1 MWDVE
6 PNAVSPAEAIA
17 WFRARVSM
25 TPDEYRALED
35 RARRKAFT
43 VAGVMD
49 LDLLNDTFKAL
60 DKAVAQGT
68 TFETFVKDVG
78 EKLEATWGKAD
89 SSRLQTIFSTN
100 VQSAYSAGRWRQLT
114 DPDVLAERPYHMY
127 DAVLDGRTSELCKH
141 LDGTTLPAD
150 DPFWETHTPPLHFNC
165 RSGIIS
171 LTESQAAERGVTKT
185 PPRAPAASGFGL
197 VPDKSEWQ
205 PQYAKYPQELQQAY
219 QAAQPRAFKQLEEE
233 ELDAYVGAVA
243 SMPPGK
249 RGFLTPYTAEQ
260 LREKVA
266 GGARVYLT
274 DDGVGYIIDKGDL
287 QGVINASDRK
297 GAGSAAVE
305 DAIRNGARTLD
316 AYEWKDG
323 KVSLPRFYA
332 KFGFRETKRFPW
344 DDSYAPP
351 DWDYDVYGRPDVVL
365 MELNDDDDER

>member
-1 MWDVE
+1 
-6 PNAVSPAEAIA
+6 
-17 WFRARVSM
+17 M

-68 TFETFVKDVG
+68 TFETFVKEVG
-78 EKLEATWGKAD
+78 PRLEATWGKAD
-89 SSRLQTIFSTN
+89 SSRLETIFSTN
-100 VQSAYSAGRWRQLT
+100 VLSAYSAGRWRQLT
-114 DPDVLAERPYHMY
+114 DPDVLAERPYHMF
-127 DAVLDGRTSELCKH
+127 DAVLDGRTSEVCKH
-141 LDGTTLPAD
+141 LDGTIRPAN
-150 DPFWETHTPPLHFNC
+150 DPFWQTATPPLHHRC

-171 LTESQAAERGVTKT
+171 LTEDEAKTRGVTDK
-185 PPRAPAASGFGL
+185 PPKPLPASGFGK
-197 VPDKSEWQ
+197 PPSADEWKPELSKYPPELQAAYEGAQ
-205 PQYAKYPQELQQAY
+205 PQP
-219 QAAQPRAFKQLEEE
+219 FKQLEPD
-233 ELDAYVGAVA
+233 ELSTYVEAVA
-243 SMPPGK
+243 SMPTGK
-249 RGFLTPYTAEQ
+249 RSFLTPYTAEQ

-274 DDGVGYIIDKGDL
+274 DDGVGYILDAGDL
-287 QGVINASDRK
+287 QGVINAGSRK

-305 DAIRNGARTLD
+305 DAIKNGARTLD

-344 DDSYAPP
+344 DDAYAPP

-365 MELNDDDDER
+365 MELSNDDDDER